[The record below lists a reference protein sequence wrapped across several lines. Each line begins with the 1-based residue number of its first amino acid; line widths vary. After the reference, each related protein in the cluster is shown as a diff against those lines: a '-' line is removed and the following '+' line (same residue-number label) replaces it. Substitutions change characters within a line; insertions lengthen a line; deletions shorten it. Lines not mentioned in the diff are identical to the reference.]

1 MGKGGRAT
9 GVYKADSGTVSTVIE
24 TQSACRDRL
33 LCALRHEQPDRLPVD
48 FGGTSVTGEGERLSG
63 ALDHSFAR
71 CWFSLLHLDTHRQ
84 EMPVTPRRSAHLRIL
99 HWSIEGSAPFPGG
112 ARRRS
117 ERFMIASAD

>member
-48 FGGTSVTGEGERLSG
+48 FGGTSVTGECERLSG

-71 CWFSLLHLDTHRQ
+71 CW
-84 EMPVTPRRSAHLRIL
+84 
-99 HWSIEGSAPFPGG
+99 PFPGS

-117 ERFMIASAD
+117 ERFMKASADKENPSVGVRQAEPRT